1 MNNIKVSVI
10 IPVYNVE
17 NTLKKCL
24 DSVINQ
30 TLSDIEIICVN
41 DGSTDNSFEIL
52 EEYESVD
59 SRVKIITKIN
69 EGLGAARKTGLDI
82 ASGEYIYFVDS
93 DDCMVIDA
101 LKKLYEN
108 GINNNSDI
116 VMLDILEYNEKDKKL
131 NKNGDDIYNVALYLD
146 DEEIDFNNFSFTINK
161 IKFFLLNRGFGAWA
175 KFYKH
180 SFLKKY
186 NDFYF
191 PKHIIFEDMFFHVQV
206 LLRANRI
213 SFCPYG
219 LYIYRLF
226 NENSIMNS
234 VNKSMKIFNIFDA
247 IDNIEN
253 FLIEINKMDDYRIE
267 FKLYV
272 IEQLRQYVSKVS
284 KEYSSEF
291 FLKTGKYLAKLN
303 LSKSELNKISSYYSK
318 SYEDIISTI
327 QTHKDNSKAMKKT

>member
-1 MNNIKVSVI
+1 MNNIKISVI

-30 TLSDIEIICVN
+30 TLYNIEIICVN
-41 DGSTDNSFEIL
+41 DGSTDNSLGIL
-52 EEYESVD
+52 EKYESMD
-59 SRVKIITKIN
+59 SRIKIITKIN

-82 ASGEYIYFVDS
+82 ASGEYIFFVDS
-93 DDCMVIDA
+93 DDCIVIDA
-101 LKKLYEN
+101 LKKIYEN
-108 GINNNSDI
+108 GINNNSDV
-116 VMLDILEYNEKDKKL
+116 VMLDLLEYNEKDKKL

-146 DEEIDFNNFSFTINK
+146 DEEIDFNNFSFTINE
-161 IKFFLLNRGFGAWA
+161 IKFFLLNRGFGAYT
-175 KFYKH
+175 KCYKH

-213 SFCPYG
+213 SFCPYR

-226 NENSIMNS
+226 NENSILNT

-253 FLIEINKMDDYRIE
+253 FLIKNKQMNNYKIE
-267 FKLYV
+267 FELYV
-272 IEQLRQYVSKVS
+272 IEQLKQYVPKVS
-284 KEYSSEF
+284 KQYSSEF
-291 FLKTGKYLAKLN
+291 FAKTEKYLAKLN
-303 LSKSELNKISSYYSK
+303 LSKSELSKVSTYHSK
-318 SYEDIISTI
+318 SYEDIIKAI
-327 QTHKDNSKAMKKT
+327 QKQ